1 MGPSY
6 KWMRIKVM
14 MTLKQVRINELNV
27 AINSLKEEIK
37 KPLKQ
42 LTGWPDADMV
52 KRDMKACL
60 KGLYDE
66 LENALNVTELYY
78 YSNKQSL
85 ICTPNLEYAKLKAKK
100 FMQRSHILGYV
111 PKDQLVRKRWQR
123 K

>member
-14 MTLKQVRINELNV
+14 MTLKQVRINELNF

-42 LTGWPDADMV
+42 LAGNDADMI
-52 KRDMKACL
+52 KRDLKACI

-66 LENALNVTELYY
+66 LEDALNVNELYY
-78 YSNKQSL
+78 YSAKQS
-85 ICTPNLEYAKLKAKK
+85 IVCTPNLEYAKLKVKK
-100 FMQRSHILGYV
+100 FMQRNHILGYV

>member
-27 AINSLKEEIK
+27 AINSLKEEIN

-42 LTGWPDADMV
+42 LAGNDADMI
-52 KRDMKACL
+52 KRDLKACI

-66 LENALNVTELYY
+66 LEDALNVNELYY
-78 YSNKQSL
+78 YSAKRS
-85 ICTPNLEYAKLKAKK
+85 IVCTPNLEYAKLKAKK

>member
-1 MGPSY
+1 
-6 KWMRIKVM
+6 MRIKVM

-27 AINSLKEEIK
+27 AIDSLKEEIK

-42 LTGWPDADMV
+42 LAGNDADMI
-52 KRDMKACL
+52 KRDLKACI

-66 LENALNVTELYY
+66 LEDALNVTELYY
-78 YSNKQSL
+78 YSAKQS
-85 ICTPNLEYAKLKAKK
+85 IVCTPNLEYAKLKVKK
-100 FMQRSHILGYV
+100 FMQRNHILGYV